1 MNKVIVGHN
10 ATEDHYVLDLLM
22 LGAADQDQLA
32 MVDQDQDLHVED
44 QDLYVEDQD
53 LHVETKVLLV
63 IELDLVVVAQVQT
76 SMLFN
81 NADKCNLYLLEAK
94 VQHAVKGLNLVMDRL
109 LVVVTELHLHHLTD
123 NTQHIEQDLRVAN
136 LAKLHLNNSTLNLI
150 TSNCNVVDIL
160 ATNFSLLVKND

>member
-1 MNKVIVGHN
+1 MVNVNKVIAGHN
-10 ATEDHYVLDLLM
+10 AMEDHNVLDLLM
-22 LGAADQDQLA
+22 LGAVDQDQLA
-32 MVDQDQDLHVED
+32 MVDQDQDLH
-44 QDLYVEDQD
+44 VEDQD